1 MPRVVRGDS
10 RGHRRLWDRPHGNSQ
25 LGLTTG
31 DKAPPHCASLYS
43 HTDHHTNRPPTRT
56 TACNITA
63 SQCLT
68 LLSHRPSHQSP
79 LSLSSPTTANHRLQH
94 HRITVSHS
102 SLTPTITP
110 IAAFAVV
117 AHQCQPPPATPP
129 HHSASLCSH
138 NRNLASTQVLRS
150 ATNALCAITAVQ
162 IALVDALY
170 SLNIPVAGI
179 VGHSLGEVAAA
190 YVRTCLCARYLGY
203 TEFRNNLAVLSMRPP
218 PQLRPTIISLCAHT
232 NVFDRHLMYSS

>member
-1 MPRVVRGDS
+1 MDVPECRAT
-10 RGHRRLWDRPHGNSQ
+10 P
-25 LGLTTG
+25 
-31 DKAPPHCASLYS
+31 
-43 HTDHHTNRPPTRT
+43 
-56 TACNITA
+56 
-63 SQCLT
+63 
-68 LLSHRPSHQSP
+68 
-79 LSLSSPTTANHRLQH
+79 
-94 HRITVSHS
+94 HS
-102 SLTPTITP
+102 STRSLALVALWLVAVQVLMDVPECRASFEATAEAIEGCGIDLMEILNSDSPQVIKCHRTVHHSTLTPTITP
-110 IAAFAVV
+110 I

-138 NRNLASTQVLRS
+138 NRNFASTQVLRS

-203 TEFRNNLAVLSMRPP
+203 TGFRNNLAMVSMRTP
-218 PQLRPTIISLCAHT
+218 PQLRPTTISSCAHA